1 MLANISFEVAAGEA
15 IGVIGKSGAGKTTL
29 ARVLLGLQ
37 PTQGGEVRLAG
48 AMLDQYRREMLGRAV
63 GYLPQDPW
71 IAEGTVAE
79 NIARMVSDPPTKLV
93 IAAARNARLHET
105 ILRLPQG
112 YDTKISSD
120 SHLLSGGQKQRLAF
134 ARALYGDPVLLVL
147 DEPNSALDAEGS
159 AAMNEALAGCKA
171 RGAAAVIMTHRPAAI
186 GQCDRLLVLENGR
199 ITAMGPRDDVLRS
212 MLRNADEIKHALAKT
227 GRS

>member
-1 MLANISFEVAAGEA
+1 M
-15 IGVIGKSGAGKTTL
+15 
-29 ARVLLGLQ
+29 
-37 PTQGGEVRLAG
+37 
-48 AMLDQYRREMLGRAV
+48 
-63 GYLPQDPW
+63 
-71 IAEGTVAE
+71 
-79 NIARMVSDPPTKLV
+79 
-93 IAAARNARLHET
+93 
-105 ILRLPQG
+105 
-112 YDTKISSD
+112 
-120 SHLLSGGQKQRLAF
+120 
-134 ARALYGDPVLLVL
+134 L